1 MGKESKKKA
10 VVAKPEETKKE
21 QEDTDTTDMPE
32 DIRAYKEKLER
43 ETGKKYR
50 YRAPKKDLPSI
61 NHMLAH
67 GAPGDESR
75 PRTWLELIGYPAALV
90 LLFCLSLYVF
100 WLVNPIEN
108 SKYKKGRY
116 SLPKKNKPPVMAGG
130 ATGSTPEKS
139 TGATGGGSASEGS
152 SEL

>member
-1 MGKESKKKA
+1 MGKESKEKA

-67 GAPGDESR
+67 GAPGDENR